1 MRLNDPIQFASL
13 FVCQAPRS
21 CEELRLRKLGPR
33 IVFTRQV
40 GSEKLR
46 RNDWPVIGHG
56 VAGARKVNDDIAA
69 AYIEVDIC

>member
-1 MRLNDPIQFASL
+1 M
-13 FVCQAPRS
+13 
-21 CEELRLRKLGPR
+21 RKLGPR
-33 IVFTRQV
+33 IVFTRRV

-56 VAGARKVNDDIAA
+56 VTGARKVNDDIAA